1 MIAAKELLENR
12 GVHPSVQRIAII
24 KYLMEHCT
32 HPTVDTIY
40 TDLLATLPTLSR
52 TTVYNTLQLFCDTN
66 AARAITIDKRNVR
79 YEYCDGVHTHAH
91 FLCTKC
97 GRVFDV
103 KISDHLNGH
112 LYHDERFTV
121 ENVELNFVG
130 ICSEC
135 GDREKSEPIANNK
148 KTEKIK

>member
-12 GVHPSVQRIAII
+12 GVHPSVQRIAIM

-40 TDLLATLPTLSR
+40 TDLLPSLPTLSR
-52 TTVYNTLQLFCDTN
+52 TTVYNTLQLFCDAN

-79 YEYCDGVHTHAH
+79 YEYCDSAHAH

-103 KISDHLNGH
+103 DISDRLNSS
-112 LYHDERFTV
+112 LYHDERFKV

-135 GDREKSEPIANNK
+135 TNREEPLAQEH
-148 KTEKIK
+148 KT